1 MNWITKMF
9 NSSLGQKLIMAIT
22 GLFLITFLIVHS
34 SLNSLIFLND
44 GGVAFNAG
52 AQFMAT
58 NPLIR
63 IVEVV
68 LFLGLILHVVKAYF
82 LTRNNNKSRP
92 VKYAAYDGKAN
103 SKWYSRS
110 MGILGS
116 LLLIFLVIH
125 LSHFWIGTKAAQLN
139 GTILSHN
146 TYLELKEVFKSPI
159 NVLIYLLGVI
169 SLGYHLMHGFQSA
182 FQTLGINHKKYTPF
196 IKSFGSVFSILISF
210 IFAMM
215 PIAMHFDII
224 K

>member
-9 NSSLGQKLIMAIT
+9 SSSLGQKLIMAIT
-22 GLFLITFLIVHS
+22 GLFLISFLVVHCT
-34 SLNSLIFLND
+34 LNALIFLND
-44 GGVAFNAG
+44 GGVTFNAG
-52 AQFMAT
+52 AEFMAT
-58 NPLIR
+58 NPIIR

-68 LFLGLILHVVKAYF
+68 LFIGLILHVVKAYM
-82 LTRNNNKSRP
+82 LMASNNKSRP

-125 LSHFWIGTKAAQLN
+125 LNHFWVGTKVLQYT
-139 GTILSHN
+139 GTIEGHN
-146 TYLELKEVFKSPI
+146 TFHELVEVFHNPL
-159 NVLIYLLGVI
+159 NVLVYLLGVI

-182 FQTLGINHKKYTPF
+182 FQTLGVNHKKYTPF
-196 IKSFGSVFSILISF
+196 IKSFGNIFSILIAF
-210 IFAMM
+210 VFAMM
-215 PIAMHFDII
+215 PIAMYFNII

>member
-1 MNWITKMF
+1 MNWISKMF
-9 NSSLGQKLIMAIT
+9 SSSLGQKLIMAIT
-22 GLFLITFLIVHS
+22 GLFLITFLIVHCT
-34 SLNSLIFLND
+34 LNSLIFLND
-44 GGVAFNAG
+44 GGVTFNAG

-68 LFLGLILHVVKAYF
+68 LFIGLILHVVKAYV
-82 LTRNNNKSRP
+82 LTKNNNKSRP
-92 VKYAAYDGKAN
+92 VKFVAYDGKAN

-116 LLLIFLVIH
+116 LLLIFIVIH
-125 LSHFWIGTKAAQLN
+125 LSHFWVGTKAAQFN
-139 GTILSHN
+139 GTISNHN
-146 TYLELKEVFKSPI
+146 TYLELKEVFESPI
-159 NVLIYLLGVI
+159 NVLVYLLGVI

-196 IKSFGSVFSILISF
+196 IKSFGNVFSILISF

>member
-9 NSSLGQKLIMAIT
+9 SSSLGQKLIMAIT
-22 GLFLITFLIVHS
+22 GLFLITFLIVHCT
-34 SLNSLIFLND
+34 LNSLIFLND
-44 GGVAFNAG
+44 GGVTFNAG

-68 LFLGLILHVVKAYF
+68 LFIGLILHVVKA
-82 LTRNNNKSRP
+82 LLITLNNNKSRP
-92 VKYAAYDGKAN
+92 VKYASYDGKAN

-125 LSHFWIGTKAAQLN
+125 LSHFWIGTKAAQFN

-146 TYLELKEVFKSPI
+146 TYLELKEVFESSL

-196 IKSFGSVFSILISF
+196 IKSFGNVFSILISF

>member
-9 NSSLGQKLIMAIT
+9 SSSLGQKLIMAIT
-22 GLFLITFLIVHS
+22 GLFLISFLVVHCT
-34 SLNSLIFLND
+34 LNSLIFLND
-44 GGVAFNAG
+44 DGVTFNAG
-52 AQFMAT
+52 AEFMAT

-68 LFLGLILHVVKAYF
+68 LFIGLLLHVVKAF
-82 LTRNNNKSRP
+82 VLIKNNNKSRP

-125 LSHFWIGTKAAQLN
+125 LNHFWVGTKVLQYN
-139 GTILSHN
+139 GTIVGHN
-146 TYLELKEVFKSPI
+146 TFHELVEVFHNPL
-159 NVLIYLLGVI
+159 NVLVYLLGVI

-182 FQTLGINHKKYTPF
+182 FQTLGVNHKKYTPF
-196 IKSFGSVFSILISF
+196 IKSFGNIFSILIAF
-210 IFAMM
+210 VFAMM
-215 PIAMHFDII
+215 PIAMYFNII

>member
-9 NSSLGQKLIMAIT
+9 SSSLGQKLIMAIT
-22 GLFLITFLIVHS
+22 GLFLISFLVVHCT
-34 SLNSLIFLND
+34 LNSLIFLND
-44 GGVAFNAG
+44 GGETFNSG
-52 AQFMAT
+52 AEFMAT

-63 IVEVV
+63 IVEIV
-68 LFLGLILHVVKAYF
+68 LFLGLILHVIKAYM
-82 LTRNNNKSRP
+82 LMASNNKSRP
-92 VKYAAYDGKAN
+92 VKYAAFDGKAN

-116 LLLIFLVIH
+116 LLLMFIIVH
-125 LSHFWIGTKAAQLN
+125 LSHFWVGTKAAQFN
-139 GTILSHN
+139 GTILEHN
-146 TYLELKEVFKSPI
+146 TYLELKEVFQNPI
-159 NVLIYLLGVI
+159 NIAIYILGVV

-196 IKSFGSVFSILISF
+196 IKSFGNIFSILISF

-215 PIAMHFDII
+215 PIAMHFNII

>member
-1 MNWITKMF
+1 MF
-9 NSSLGQKLIMAIT
+9 SSSLGQKLIMAIT
-22 GLFLITFLIVHS
+22 GLFLITFLIVHCT
-34 SLNSLIFLND
+34 LNSLIFLND
-44 GGVAFNAG
+44 GGITFNAG
-52 AQFMAT
+52 AEFMAT

-68 LFLGLILHVVKAYF
+68 LFIGLILHVVKAF
-82 LTRNNNKSRP
+82 VLIKNNNKSRP

-125 LSHFWIGTKAAQLN
+125 LSHFWIGTKVLQYN
-139 GTILSHN
+139 GNIVGHN
-146 TYLELKEVFKSPI
+146 TFHELVEVFHNPI
-159 NVLIYLLGVI
+159 NVLVYLLGVI

-196 IKSFGSVFSILISF
+196 IKSFGNVFSILISF

-215 PIAMHFDII
+215 PIAMYFDII